1 VQLPP
6 ARKSD
11 HLEPVCSRGA
21 RVAAMFIDSRNVRQD
36 KRLVAAPRWQNRVLI
51 LLRASKS
58 CINSDRFKIN
68 PAANV

>member
-1 VQLPP
+1 
-6 ARKSD
+6 
-11 HLEPVCSRGA
+11 
-21 RVAAMFIDSRNVRQD
+21 MFIDSRNVRQD
-36 KRLVAAPRWQNRVLI
+36 KRLVAPPRWQNRVLI